1 MRKII
6 FVCTGNTCRSPMAEA
21 IFNKKSDNN
30 LFEAKSAGILVNM
43 ASTGAANNAI
53 LVLKDEYGVDL
64 SAHRPKELTFSD
76 IEDADLILCME
87 KMQAEIV
94 KYKFSLNNELMNK
107 VHPFLEYVGIGGDI
121 LDPYGGTYSTYLET
135 ARQIEKGIDVLLEK
149 LMSTNDKGGTKM
161 IAIGADHGGFALKE
175 ELLKYY
181 GNLSNNDILLKDF
194 GTFDETRG
202 LEEPEVALK
211 VAKSVANGECEAG
224 VLICRSGIGMVM
236 AANKV
241 KGIRCGL
248 AYNEEVAK
256 SIKEHNDAN
265 IIALGADFTS
275 LEQAIKYIQTWHNAK
290 FLNGIY
296 KERLDI
302 ISEYEKNN

>member
-1 MRKII
+1 MKRII

-21 IFNKKSDNN
+21 IFNKKCDNK
-30 LFEAKSAGILVNM
+30 LFEAKSAGILVNSE
-43 ASTGAANNAI
+43 STGAANNAI

-64 SAHRPKELTFSD
+64 LAHRTKELKYKD
-76 IEDADLILCME
+76 IEDADLVLCME
-87 KMQAEIV
+87 KIQAEIV

-107 VHPFLEYVGIGGDI
+107 VHPFLEYIGMAGDV

-135 ARQIEKGIDVLLEK
+135 ARHIEKGIDVLLEK
-149 LMSTNDKGGTKM
+149 LMNANDKGGTKM

-181 GNLSNNDILLKDF
+181 GNLPDNDICLKDY
-194 GTFDETRG
+194 GAFDETRG
-202 LEEPEVALK
+202 LEEPEVAFK
-211 VAKSVANGECEAG
+211 VAKSVANGECHAG
-224 VLICRSGIGMVM
+224 ILICRSGIGMVM

-248 AYNEEVAK
+248 AYNEDAAK

-275 LEQAIKYIQTWHNAK
+275 LEQAIRYIEIWYNTE